1 MSFLRQLGRPGQF
14 LTICGYNKPMTMTT
28 FKTNPD
34 QTSLSDQTTLKP
46 AVQSNPSQ
54 FETIHPADEFPS
66 QSGTLLEGSQ
76 ETEAKDIQSPGQ
88 SADAGRALILGGG
101 GSRGSYTIGALYTL
115 IEQKHQYDY
124 VSGISIGALVGA
136 AYATG
141 QPVDFSA
148 IINGFSNESVATGLF
163 QFPKRNDALKASPGN
178 FDEFVY
184 LFQQDGPSVLPLR
197 TNFGNLF
204 DFEAFKNSPI
214 DYACLAADLS
224 ANQAVR
230 FTKADMIDKEDAIN
244 KILASA
250 AYFPAF
256 EYVNINGSYYADGG
270 YLNSTLGQDA
280 VEMGMNH
287 LDIIALTDPNAPVN
301 YCQKQTDVLVRPI
314 LKLTY
319 FLDFDKPT
327 MLRQIE
333 QGRLEALKYMGLTP
347 GYIYTFY
354 PEDAFLF
361 KTLSKTAVAILN
373 KNHISLNNEMLI
385 GGISELL
392 GYRPGALDNKY
403 MKDYQMGLLLECLG
417 LITGISPYQRYHVL
431 PFVKEIINHLEN
443 YKVVIHPGE
452 TGNGLKMDRF
462 GAEDLMAFFHHALTV
477 NDGSLPDQY
486 DLIKK
491 KFRSLYYLA
500 LAWYILDKFSLI
512 INLF

>member
-1 MSFLRQLGRPGQF
+1 
-14 LTICGYNKPMTMTT
+14 MTT
-28 FKTNPD
+28 TIPKSNPD
-34 QTSLSDQTTLKP
+34 QTQPADQATLTSAAAQTDSLQT
-46 AVQSNPSQ
+46 VQSG
-54 FETIHPADEFPS
+54 DEFSS
-66 QSGTLLEGSQ
+66 QSGTVLEGSQ
-76 ETEAKDIQSPGQ
+76 ETETKPVSNPVPASDN
-88 SADAGRALILGGG
+88 RHALILGGG

-136 AYATG
+136 AYSMKK
-141 QPVDFSA
+141 QVDFSA
-148 IINGFSNESVATGLF
+148 IINGFSDQAVATGLF
-163 QFPKRNDALKASPGN
+163 QFPDRNDALKASPGH
-178 FDEFVY
+178 FDEFVS
-184 LFQQDGPSVLPLR
+184 LFQQNGPSVAPLR
-197 TNFGNLF
+197 TNFGKIF
-204 DFEAFKNSPI
+204 DFNAFKNSPI

-224 ANQAVR
+224 TNQPVR
-230 FTKADMIDKEDAIN
+230 FTKADMVDKDDAIN

-256 EYVNINGSYYADGG
+256 EFININGRYYADGG
-270 YLNSTLGQDA
+270 YLNATLGEDA
-280 VEMGMNH
+280 VEMGIEH
-287 LDIIALTDPNAPVN
+287 LDIIALSNPNAPLD
-301 YCQKQTDVLVRPI
+301 YCEKQTDVLIRPI
-314 LKLTY
+314 LKLAY

-361 KTLSKTAVAILN
+361 RTLSKTAVAILS
-373 KNHISLNNEMLI
+373 KNNITLNNEMLI
-385 GGISELL
+385 AGIAELL
-392 GYRPGALDNKY
+392 GYKPGALDNKY

-417 LITGISPYQRYHVL
+417 LIAGISPYQRYHVL
-431 PFVKEIINHLEN
+431 PFVKEILHHLQT
-443 YKVVIHPGE
+443 YQVVIRPGE

-477 NDGSLPDQY
+477 NGGSLPDQY